1 MSHELPWDQARR
13 IAGSAPAP
21 LPVVSARLS
30 EAAGSLLAT
39 ALIAITDLPAFD
51 TASMDGFAVAGPG
64 PWELDESLAIV
75 AGDSPSD
82 LPHGY
87 ATPIATG
94 APIPIG
100 ASAVLRYEL
109 AAIEESHGQRR
120 LLAVD
125 VLTGLPTDE
134 RNAVR
139 PGTDIRPRGEECRAG
154 DALLDADR
162 ILTPSMLGLAAAAG
176 YDEIDIVPPPVVGT
190 LVIGDELLSHGLP
203 RAGRVRDALGPLIPA
218 WVASLGTRANPP
230 VRVPDTR
237 NALIAELDDAAADVI
252 ITTGSTSMGPRDHLR
267 EVLRDI
273 GAHWIVDGVAVRPGH
288 PMLLARLTDD
298 RYVVGLPG
306 NPLAAVAGLVTLAAP
321 LIRALR
327 GLPPM
332 VATFATL
339 LDDVTSHPHDTRLM
353 PVALSGPGNG
363 LLARPLRFD
372 GPAMLRS
379 LAEAD
384 AFVVIAPGAGQ
395 RGSTCEVIPLPTPV

>member
-1 MSHELPWDQARR
+1 
-13 IAGSAPAP
+13 
-21 LPVVSARLS
+21 
-30 EAAGSLLAT
+30 
-39 ALIAITDLPAFD
+39 
-51 TASMDGFAVAGPG
+51 
-64 PWELDESLAIV
+64 
-75 AGDSPSD
+75 
-82 LPHGY
+82 
-87 ATPIATG
+87 
-94 APIPIG
+94 
-100 ASAVLRYEL
+100 
-109 AAIEESHGQRR
+109 
-120 LLAVD
+120 
-125 VLTGLPTDE
+125 
-134 RNAVR
+134 
-139 PGTDIRPRGEECRAG
+139 
-154 DALLDADR
+154 
-162 ILTPSMLGLAAAAG
+162 
-176 YDEIDIVPPPVVGT
+176 
-190 LVIGDELLSHGLP
+190 
-203 RAGRVRDALGPLIPA
+203 
-218 WVASLGTRANPP
+218 
-230 VRVPDTR
+230 VPDTR

-273 GAHWIVDGVAVRPGH
+273 GAHWLVDGVAVRPGH

-332 VATFATL
+332 TATFATL

-384 AFVVIAPGAGQ
+384 ALVVIAPGAGQ
-395 RGSTCEVIPLPTPV
+395 RGSTCEVLPLPTPV